1 MKTILKL
8 AMGASAIA
16 MSASVAH
23 AQTSTGSGSAS
34 AGGFSQSPEV
44 RNGGDTI
51 DRDAQRARDEAV
63 GNDRRAGKS
72 SGNARNVAAA
82 PDDVQAGA
90 EVRDPKG
97 VLVGRIESVSM
108 SAAVVVTE
116 TGKVE
121 VPLEA
126 FGKNKKGLL
135 ISMSKAD
142 FDKAVAEATKP
153 K

>member
-16 MSASVAH
+16 MSAGVAH

-63 GNDRRAGKS
+63 ANGRAGKS
-72 SGNARNVAAA
+72 SGNTRNVAAT

-90 EVRDPKG
+90 EVRDPRG